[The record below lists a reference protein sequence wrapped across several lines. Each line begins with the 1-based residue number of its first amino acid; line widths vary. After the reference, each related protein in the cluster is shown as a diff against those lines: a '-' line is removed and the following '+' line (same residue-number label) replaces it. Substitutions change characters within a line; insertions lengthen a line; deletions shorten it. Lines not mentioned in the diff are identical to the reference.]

1 METLK
6 DKEKEIKDEQDKQ
19 KKKSEHQV
27 AYLSDEMNQ
36 LKILKDSNEK
46 KLLGKIRTLEQK
58 LDEREQ
64 QMQLLGQGIESLN
77 QELRLREDPSQNAIE
92 VVTYLE
98 KFAKY
103 QNDFMMREIKNFQDD
118 FHKYQNEAYERLRE
132 SERVREQNV
141 ELTKKLDSHSDE
153 LQILKELMKMKEE
166 EMDLFDKERK
176 NYLVALENIRKDGY
190 NMGSLKKENDNL
202 VSGQ

>member
-1 METLK
+1 
-6 DKEKEIKDEQDKQ
+6 
-19 KKKSEHQV
+19 
-27 AYLSDEMNQ
+27 
-36 LKILKDSNEK
+36 
-46 KLLGKIRTLEQK
+46 
-58 LDEREQ
+58 
-64 QMQLLGQGIESLN
+64 MQLLGQGIESLN
-77 QELRLREDPSQNAIE
+77 QELKLREDPSQNAIE

-118 FHKYQNEAYERLRE
+118 FLKYQNEAYERLRE

-153 LQILKELMKMKEE
+153 LQMLKEILKMKEE
-166 EMDLFDKERK
+166 EMNLFDKERK

-202 VSGQ
+202 VIFRFACVLINLEKSTYPLQRFGQKTEC